1 MATRTRKKLV
11 PPEVQCILTV
21 LDECVHKIDVISV
34 LPCELMHPRS
44 IPEELGDTAVESLRN
59 HLRLTRELC
68 SLQDTDAAKDKS
80 MASGVQDSLRDF
92 LRHLRPHI
100 GEESVKTALQG
111 AGPIVEEDREA
122 VQALQAGLQEFR
134 DVLMERLMV
143 SSREERERRR
153 LGEDVRERQ
162 QRNVKL
168 LNRVEQE
175 VRAAT
180 KHRDDVIGKKEEA
193 IRRIKVSLHQMEREW
208 EEFVQS
214 MQKKAEQQHQSDL
227 RNSEVKQLRLREEAN
242 QLRAQLENLVAQN
255 RERKTTLRTRNSKL
269 ETEIENWIQKYD
281 TEMGG
286 KQEKLERLTRAYEEE
301 RAELQQLQ
309 EHFSVLELE
318 YSQIVEEQRRE
329 CERREEEERDRETK
343 SRAAVVIQ
351 AFWRGWRVRN
361 AMKKKSKGKKGK
373 KGKSKKGK

>member
-1 MATRTRKKLV
+1 MATRSRKKLV

-21 LDECVHKIDVISV
+21 LDECVRKIDVITV
-34 LPCELMHPRS
+34 LPCELVHPRS

-59 HLRLTRELC
+59 HLRLTREFC

-92 LRHLRPHI
+92 LRHLRPYI

-122 VQALQAGLQEFR
+122 VQALRAGLQEFR

-180 KHRDDVIGKKEEA
+180 KHRDDVIGKKKEA